1 MIGGELL
8 SEVTHETYTADSSVK
23 GFPGWPQ
30 ETQEIPGWGISPG
43 GRN

>member
-23 GFPGWPQ
+23 GFPGWPSGK
-30 ETQEIPGWGISPG
+30 ESAC
-43 GRN
+43 